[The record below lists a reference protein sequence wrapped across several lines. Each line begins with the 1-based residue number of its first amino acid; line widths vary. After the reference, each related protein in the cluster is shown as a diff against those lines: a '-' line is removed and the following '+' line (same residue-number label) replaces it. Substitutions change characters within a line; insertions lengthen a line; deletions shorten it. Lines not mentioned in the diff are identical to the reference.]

1 MMGPSETPEPH
12 EKASRPMPYD
22 ERATSTA
29 GRRPQG
35 GPSAPDAA
43 PGPAQGASRV
53 RAASHTGGTAGS
65 KAAGRAPAG
74 GPRPPKKPIDPSA
87 ATIDQPA
94 HPLPAVRTG
103 RIDYDR
109 YLERSTAKFKI
120 FSAEERRIRNRR
132 LAVGLVILL
141 LAVIILIWV
150 VVSRTLE

>member
-1 MMGPSETPEPH
+1 MS
-12 EKASRPMPYD
+12 YD

-29 GRRPQG
+29 GRGPRG
-35 GPSAPDAA
+35 GASAPNAA

-53 RAASHTGGTAGS
+53 RVTSRTEGDTGRPGGTRPASG
-65 KAAGRAPAG
+65 AA
-74 GPRPPKKPIDPSA
+74 RPPKKPVVDPSA

-132 LAVGLVILL
+132 LAVGLVILA
-141 LAVIILIWV
+141 LAVVILAWV
-150 VVSRTLE
+150 VVSRTME